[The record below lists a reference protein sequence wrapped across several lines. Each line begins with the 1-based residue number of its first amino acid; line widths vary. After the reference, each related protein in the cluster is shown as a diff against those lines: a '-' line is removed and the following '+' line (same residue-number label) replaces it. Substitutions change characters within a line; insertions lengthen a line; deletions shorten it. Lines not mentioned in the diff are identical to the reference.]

1 LNELRRTW
9 LPLALTLLALAVRLH
24 NLSYHSLW
32 FDEAM
37 SVHWARSSV
46 PRILEVGMNL
56 LEDRLPPLYY
66 LFLHYWRLFVGDGEV
81 AVRLPSVLLG
91 TLLIPVVYRLA
102 NDLFDARAG
111 SLAAA
116 LTALNP
122 FLVWYSQEVRMYAL
136 AVLLATL
143 GTWFFLRATAV
154 TLLNKRNKNVTG
166 YAVIPYWL
174 AYGLCALAGLYT
186 HLYTGFLLPA
196 HALYLLLTHRRSRR
210 VWLPFI
216 LTMLVIAVLFAPLA
230 LAAWRASSEAG
241 SGYPLTGFWA
251 RAWWLLSA
259 FTVWKAPLPSFLSA
273 AITAVIAGLAVVG
286 LLTLH
291 RPTLPPSTLGPRGE
305 APPRRDEAPQ
315 TGYAAG
321 TGRPALPARR
331 SPAQAGRSAPN
342 EIHGRGGQRP
352 APSPQ
357 PVAPSPRLLVALL
370 LFTPP
375 AIATLL
381 LFRNQVAFFGE
392 RYFIVILPWLLI
404 AAAAGATHLADRLRT
419 LPGLKLEARSQSP
432 IVRHL
437 LPTPPQRGPTRTCGT
452 CATPPVWYGAGVG
465 YSLLLALCYLLPLTL
480 TLIPLPG
487 QWSPPARKE
496 AWRETVGYLAT
507 HARPEDAIL
516 IHPDWTRYPLQYYF
530 RGPGQTYAV
539 FGSVDDGTDLQ
550 GPLSVI
556 SSAHPVVWLVE
567 SHTEL
572 ADPGHR
578 VNAWLAARYPEV
590 TELYPPGLVAVRAYA
605 PGYLSDRLPDCATP
619 LNVAFEG
626 GLKLMGYTVP
636 QTQVHATDDLFHPP
650 SGWVHVTLYWTGG
663 APLAQSYT
671 PFVHLV
677 DDLGQVWGTSLDR
690 PNDAFDF
697 YPPPRWQSGQVVR
710 VDFDVNLNPI
720 APPGRYTMVVGLHD
734 ASGVQV
740 PLTDSSPQV
749 PLASIEI
756 VR

>member
-1 LNELRRTW
+1 MAPATGLYCRYTWRPTILSRLRRTW

-24 NLSYHSLW
+24 NLTYHSLW

-46 PRILEVGMNL
+46 PRILEVSMNL

-66 LFLHYWRLFVGDGEV
+66 LFLHYWRLFAGDGEV

-102 NDLFDARAG
+102 SDLFDARVG

-122 FLVWYSQEVRMYAL
+122 FLVWYSQEARMYAL

-143 GTWFFLRATAV
+143 ATWFFLRATAL
-154 TLLNKRNKNVTG
+154 TLLNKRNKNITG
-166 YAVIPYWL
+166 YAAIPYWL

-196 HALYLLLTHRRSRR
+196 HGLYLLLTRRRSHRI
-210 VWLPFI
+210 WLPFI
-216 LTMLVIAVLFAPLA
+216 LTMLVIALLFAPLA

-241 SGYPLTGFWA
+241 SGDPLTGFWT

-259 FTVWKAPLPSFLSA
+259 FTIWKASLPSFLSA
-273 AITAVIAGLAVVG
+273 VITAVVAGLAVVG
-286 LLTLH
+286 LLVLH
-291 RPTLPPSTLGPRGE
+291 ATSPQSSPSPDTFQIRPESSLSPE
-305 APPRRDEAPQ
+305 
-315 TGYAAG
+315 G
-321 TGRPALPARR
+321 TCG
-331 SPAQAGRSAPN
+331 QAGVFRLMPRLQRSYLKS
-342 EIHGRGGQRP
+342 IG
-352 APSPQ
+352 PSPQ
-357 PVAPSPRLLVALL
+357 PLALSPRLLIASLL
-370 LFTPP
+370 LVPV
-375 AIATLL
+375 AIATML
-381 LFRNQVAFFGE
+381 LFRNRVAFFGE
-392 RYFIVILPWLLI
+392 RYFIVTLPWLLI
-404 AAAAGATHLADRLRT
+404 AAAAGAIHLADRLRT
-419 LPGLKLEARSQSP
+419 LFGLKLETRHQSP
-432 IVRHL
+432 IISHL
-437 LPTPPQRGPTRTCGT
+437 LPTL
-452 CATPPVWYGAGVG
+452 
-465 YSLLLALCYLLPLTL
+465 YSLLPALFYLLPLTV

-539 FGSVDDGTDLQ
+539 FGSVDAGTDLE

-556 SSAHPVVWLVE
+556 SSTHPVVWLVE

-619 LNVAFEG
+619 LSVAFEG
-626 GLKLMGYTVP
+626 GLKLMGYIVP
-636 QTQVHATDDLFHPP
+636 QTLVHATDDLFHPP
-650 SGWVHVTLYWTGG
+650 SGWVHVTLYWTGA
-663 APLAQSYT
+663 APLAQNYT

-677 DDLGQVWGTSLDR
+677 DDLGQVWGTSLER

-697 YPPPRWQSGQVVR
+697 YPPPHWQSGQVVR
-710 VDFDVNLNPI
+710 ADFDVNLNPI
-720 APPGRYTMVVGLHD
+720 ASPGRYTLVVGMHD

-740 PLTDSSPQV
+740 PLTDGSPQV
-749 PLASIEI
+749 SLASIEI
-756 VR
+756 MR

>member
-1 LNELRRTW
+1 LSRLRPIW

-46 PRILEVGMNL
+46 PRILEVSMNL

-66 LFLHYWRLFVGDGEV
+66 LFLHYWRLFAGDGEV

-102 NDLFDARAG
+102 SDLFNLRVG

-116 LTALNP
+116 LAAFNP

-143 GTWFFLRATAV
+143 GTWFFLRAKDL

-166 YAVIPYWL
+166 YAAIPYWF

-196 HALYLLLTHRRSRR
+196 HALYLLLTHRRAHR
-210 VWLPFI
+210 VWPPFI
-216 LTMLVIAVLFAPLA
+216 LTMLVIAMLFAPLA

-241 SGYPLTGFWA
+241 PGDPLTGFWA

-259 FTVWKAPLPSFLSA
+259 FTIWKAPLPSFLSA

-286 LLTLH
+286 LVVLH
-291 RPTLPPSTLGPRGE
+291 PTS
-305 APPRRDEAPQ
+305 PQ
-315 TGYAAG
+315 
-321 TGRPALPARR
+321 
-331 SPAQAGRSAPN
+331 SS
-342 EIHGRGGQRP
+342 
-352 APSPQ
+352 PSPQ
-357 PVAPSPRLLVALL
+357 LLIALL
-370 LFTPP
+370 LLTPP

-381 LFRNQVAFFGE
+381 LFRNRVAFFGE
-392 RYFIVILPWLLI
+392 RYFILILPWLLI
-404 AAAAGATHLADRLRT
+404 AVAVGAIHLADRLRT
-419 LPGLKLEARSQSP
+419 LLDLKLETRIQSP
-432 IVRHL
+432 VIRHL
-437 LPTPPQRGPTRTCGT
+437 LPTS
-452 CATPPVWYGAGVG
+452 
-465 YSLLLALCYLLPLTL
+465 YSLLPALCYLLPLTL
-480 TLIPLPG
+480 TLVPLPG

-496 AWRETVGYLAT
+496 AWRETVGYLAI
-507 HARPEDAIL
+507 HACPEDAIL

-539 FGSVDDGTDLQ
+539 FGSVDAGTDLE

-619 LNVAFEG
+619 LSVAFEG

-663 APLAQSYT
+663 VTMAQNYT

-677 DDLGQVWGTSLDR
+677 DDLGQVWGTSLER
-690 PNDAFDF
+690 PNDSFDF

-710 VDFDVNLNPI
+710 ADFDVNLNPI
-720 APPGRYTMVVGLHD
+720 APPGRYTLVVGLRD
-734 ASGVQV
+734 TSGVQV
-740 PLTDSSPQV
+740 PLTDGSPQA

>member
-1 LNELRRTW
+1 MVPVTGPYCRCTWRPTILSRLRRIG
-9 LPLALTLLALAVRLH
+9 LPLALTLLALAIRLH

-32 FDEAM
+32 FDEVM

-46 PRILEVGMNL
+46 PRILEVSMNL

-66 LFLHYWRLFVGDGEV
+66 LFLHYWRLFAGDGEA

-102 NDLFDARAG
+102 SDLFDARVG

-122 FLVWYSQEVRMYAL
+122 FLVWYSQEARMYAL

-143 GTWFFLRATAV
+143 GTWFFLQATAL
-154 TLLNKRNKNVTG
+154 TLVNKRNKNVTG
-166 YAVIPYWL
+166 YAAIPYWL

-196 HALYLLLTHRRSRR
+196 HVLYLLLTHCRSRR

-216 LTMLVIAVLFAPLA
+216 LTMLVIALLFAPLA

-241 SGYPLTGFWA
+241 PGDPLTGFWA

-259 FTVWKAPLPSFLSA
+259 FTVWKASLPSFLSA
-273 AITAVIAGLAVVG
+273 VITAVVAGLAVVG
-286 LLTLH
+286 LLSLH
-291 RPTLPPSTLGPRGE
+291 PTS
-305 APPRRDEAPQ
+305 PQ
-315 TGYAAG
+315 
-321 TGRPALPARR
+321 
-331 SPAQAGRSAPN
+331 SS
-342 EIHGRGGQRP
+342 
-352 APSPQ
+352 PSPQ
-357 PVAPSPRLLVALL
+357 PLAPSPRLLIALL
-370 LFTPP
+370 LLVPV

-381 LFRNQVAFFGE
+381 LFRNRVAFFGE

-404 AAAAGATHLADRLRT
+404 TAAAGAIHLADRLRT
-419 LPGLKLEARSQSP
+419 LFGFKLETRHQSP
-432 IVRHL
+432 VIRHL
-437 LPTPPQRGPTRTCGT
+437 FPIP
-452 CATPPVWYGAGVG
+452 
-465 YSLLLALCYLLPLTL
+465 YSLLPALCYLLPLTF

-539 FGSVDDGTDLQ
+539 FGSVDAGTDLE

-619 LNVAFEG
+619 LSVAFEG
-626 GLKLMGYTVP
+626 GLKLMGYIVP
-636 QTQVHATDDLFHPP
+636 QTQVHAIDDLFHPP
-650 SGWVHVTLYWTGG
+650 SGWVHVTLYWTGA
-663 APLAQSYT
+663 APLAQNYT

-697 YPPPRWQSGQVVR
+697 YPPPRWQSGQDVR
-710 VDFDVNLNPI
+710 ADFDVNLNPI
-720 APPGRYTMVVGLHD
+720 APPGRYTLVVGLRD
-734 ASGVQV
+734 MSGVQV
-740 PLTDSSPQV
+740 PLTDGSPQV
-749 PLASIEI
+749 PLISIEI